1 MNKNSLRQIIVTEM
15 ILADVE
21 GRDRVSPKKRSLFEM
36 MGDNYLAELEDGRLA
51 HSMESVED
59 LFETKREGSKKS
71 KKQKAELTPEQEAE
85 LKDTVGNE
93 NFNLA
98 LDIAS
103 FVVDI
108 IAAGF
113 AAPTGGVSLVVAA
126 IPHIVN
132 GIRKVNDGNY
142 IDGVFDIICAIPGI
156 GEGAVVIKGINKTA
170 KVAKLIEIGKNGKK
184 ALLFIRRIINKYV
197 TSSLKSSANSVIDAI
212 LSGAEDRIKRAIHWD
227 SAGETVPP
235 PEPQPKK
242 SGGLTYLN
250 SLAQEELAQEESSK
264 KVAESKRASRL
275 SLVGTLYSN

>member
-1 MNKNSLRQIIVTEM
+1 M

-21 GRDRVSPKKRSLFEM
+21 GRDHMSPKKRSLFEM
-36 MGDNYLAELEDGRLA
+36 MGDNYLTELEDGRLA

-250 SLAQEELAQEESSK
+250 SLAQEELAQEELAQKESSK
-264 KVAESKRASRL
+264 KVAESKRPSRL

>member
-1 MNKNSLRQIIVTEM
+1 M

-21 GRDRVSPKKRSLFEM
+21 GRDHMSPKKRSLFEM
-36 MGDNYLAELEDGRLA
+36 MGDNYLTELEDGRLA

-250 SLAQEELAQEESSK
+250 SLAQEELAQKESSK